1 MKLMLMHK
9 MTDELEKGLP
19 PDPEILRGIGF
30 GELTRVDE
38 VDTRQ
43 IAE

>member
-1 MKLMLMHK
+1 MQFVLMHK
-9 MTDELEKGLP
+9 MTHEPEMVLP
-19 PDPEILRGIGF
+19 PEPEILQGIGF